1 VIEPHVE
8 HEILI
13 ENEVVVVVERH
24 VENEVE
30 VVVIVQGDC
39 LRYGRRVSVTLWQG
53 EGVSSFYVP
62 TSIRSIS
69 AALGAYRPFMAASC
83 ALRSFSNIVLAPS
96 AIAQ

>member
-39 LRYGRRVSVTLWQG
+39 LRYGRRVSVTL
-53 EGVSSFYVP
+53 
-62 TSIRSIS
+62 
-69 AALGAYRPFMAASC
+69 
-83 ALRSFSNIVLAPS
+83 
-96 AIAQ
+96 